1 MDLIFV
7 IILGG
12 LWGSFANVCI
22 YRLPMG
28 KGVVS
33 GRSFCPNCKKLITWK
48 DNIPII
54 SFLFLNGKCR
64 SCKKKISPKYL
75 IVELITIIYF
85 LVVYYLFGISISTL
99 LFLFLGLSFVIIFFI
114 DLKHF
119 IIPNVL
125 TFSLMIVGFVK
136 SFDPNLNPIFP
147 NYINSLIG
155 GIFGYLIIWSIIT
168 FYNSISKLNRKHDF
182 FKNIFRQKEGMGLG
196 DAKLLSAIGFWF
208 GWISIPFVI
217 FLSSIIALLF
227 VIPSLIKKSK
237 KLSSQIPF
245 GPYIIIGTL
254 IYLIFESNIQS
265 IIFY

>member
-22 YRLPMG
+22 YRLPIG

-54 SFLFLNGKCR
+54 SFLFLKGKCR
-64 SCKKKISPKYL
+64 YCNKKISSQYL
-75 IVELITIIYF
+75 LVEAMS
-85 LVVYYLFGISISTL
+85 VL
-99 LFLFLGLSFVIIFFI
+99 LFLIIYILYGLSITTLLLLILSLSFLIIFFI
-114 DLKHF
+114 DFKHY

-125 TFSLMIVGFVK
+125 TFSMMSLGFIK
-136 SFDPNLNPIFP
+136 SFLPSLHPMFP

-155 GIFGYLIIWSIIT
+155 GIFGYGIIWSIIF
-168 FYNSISKLNRKHDF
+168 FYKQIRK
-182 FKNIFRQKEGMGLG
+182 KEGMGLG

-208 GWISIPFVI
+208 GWFSIPFVI
-217 FLSSIIALLF
+217 FLSSIIALLS
-227 VIPSLIKKSK
+227 VAPSLINKSK
-237 KLSSQIPF
+237 KFSSQIPF
-245 GPYIIIGTL
+245 GPYIILGTL
-254 IYLIFESNIQS
+254 IYLIFESNIRS